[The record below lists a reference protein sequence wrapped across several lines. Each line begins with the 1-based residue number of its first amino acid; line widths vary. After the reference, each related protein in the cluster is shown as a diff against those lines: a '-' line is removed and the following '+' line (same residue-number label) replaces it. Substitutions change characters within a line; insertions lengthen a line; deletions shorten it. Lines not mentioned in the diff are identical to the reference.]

1 MKKLLLAG
9 LIIFSVSHAQDRVV
23 KIFHVKQEP
32 RLTMEVG
39 PAKVIIE
46 THDSSSIILETELP
60 KGDLYA
66 VTTTQDGDKIHV
78 KLEPGSTL
86 GWMLQPLTYLTQ
98 EVTFYVKVPASCCIV
113 LDTWGSR
120 MEIRGVNGEI
130 RARSGS
136 EVTRLIRSFFKLSQ
150 G

>member
-1 MKKLLLAG
+1 
-9 LIIFSVSHAQDRVV
+9 
-23 KIFHVKQEP
+23 
-32 RLTMEVG
+32 MEVG
-39 PAKVIIE
+39 PARVVIE
-46 THDSSSIILETELP
+46 THDSSSIILEAELP
-60 KGDLYA
+60 KGDLYTVKTA
-66 VTTTQDGDKIHV
+66 QDGDKIHV
-78 KLEPGSTL
+78 RLEPGGTL

-98 EVTFYVKVPASCCIV
+98 EVAFYVKVPASCCIV

-150 G
+150 S